1 MNNNMDVMDR
11 VNQFVEANV
20 DKMAANIELE
30 KQVQWAKV
38 MKQFADMKGTK
49 FHAFVLNVE
58 DDNGVERPMVY
69 MTNAMISDVSS
80 INVETLR
87 DHIKSD
93 DKKQELSEEDG
104 LIELTGSVLKDEIS
118 MIGGEF
124 TDHEN
129 IPLVYPSS
137 FSKSG
142 KNNVV
147 NYNDGASY
155 TLPNRTQ
162 AVLSL
167 KSVMKL
173 MLMMTQTPVA
183 KEFRDFVLDQ
193 LAIGGVAQ
201 ETADE
206 YFEAIFD
213 KENVRLYANNTEK
226 LLELLDKS
234 FKYDLM
240 KGIVKQDVDPMK
252 QKVRMINA
260 LKKDFENDIKT
271 YQAKVNEM
279 KAIDEDLYFEEIN
292 TLETKIEETKRVI
305 QGLDTVYKTLLLR
318 LNVISKVVKKLS
330 SESKSAAAYVS
341 DLEVKVKEINKKYMS
356 NTKLSP
362 ARITKFYP

>member
-1 MNNNMDVMDR
+1 MDVMDR

-49 FHAFVLNVE
+49 FHAFMLNVE
-58 DDNGVERPMVY
+58 DDEGNERPMVY
-69 MTNAMISDVSS
+69 MTNAMISEATG
-80 INVETLR
+80 IKLEAIKE
-87 DHIKSD
+87 HIKHQ
-93 DKKQELSEEDG
+93 DKKLELSEGDG
-104 LIELTGSVLKDEIS
+104 LLELKGNLLKDEIS
-118 MIGGEF
+118 IACVESTRYNSLETLYPTNFGKDGKLN
-124 TDHEN
+124 T
-129 IPLVYPSS
+129 LVYSDNEI
-137 FSKSG
+137 FKLN
-142 KNNVV
+142 NNVQ
-147 NYNDGASY
+147 
-155 TLPNRTQ
+155 TI
-162 AVLSL
+162 LSL

-240 KGIVKQDVDPMK
+240 KGIVRQDVDPMK
-252 QKVRMINA
+252 QKVRMI
-260 LKKDFENDIKT
+260 KKK
-271 YQAKVNEM
+271 
-279 KAIDEDLYFEEIN
+279 
-292 TLETKIEETKRVI
+292 
-305 QGLDTVYKTLLLR
+305 
-318 LNVISKVVKKLS
+318 
-330 SESKSAAAYVS
+330 
-341 DLEVKVKEINKKYMS
+341 
-356 NTKLSP
+356 
-362 ARITKFYP
+362 